1 MHVVTPNNA
10 NNSSRAHSFITIT
23 IKENNGIVGKVT
35 LIDMAGSEDV
45 SIIRNY

>member
-1 MHVVTPNNA
+1 V
-10 NNSSRAHSFITIT
+10 SRAHSFITIT

-45 SIIRNY
+45 SIIQKDYFNTKPV